1 MQLSTWRP
9 LTICHTDC
17 QHVLLQAVKLYSQA
31 ISGDRPASILFQKRA
46 AAHSALGHHKLALT
60 DLTAA
65 IDLDPKQLSG
75 YLHRSGPGCASCAQ
89 ALNLSSPHQALPRR
103 LTRCSRPCRGR
114 LLRSTCAFDAA
125 LRDFDRL
132 LELRPGH
139 KGAVRELDRLRRTS
153 AALDSAV
160 SHK

>member
-1 MQLSTWRP
+1 M
-9 LTICHTDC
+9 D
-17 QHVLLQAVKLYSQA
+17 K
-31 ISGDRPASILFQKRA
+31 PASILFQKRA

-65 IDLDPKQLSG
+65 INLDSKQLSG
-75 YLHRSGPGCASCAQ
+75 YLHRFGPACATCTQ
-89 ALNLSSPHQALPRR
+89 ALKCSSVHQDLPRR
-103 LTRCSRPCRGR
+103 LTRSHRLCRGR

-132 LELRPGH
+132 LELKPGH
-139 KGAVRELDRLRRTS
+139 KGAVKELDKLRRAS